1 MYDYSEIQAK
11 FGRRVGQTIDS
22 PITVFDFW
30 ELGDVFIALLIILI
44 FGIIAYSW
52 GIMSLL
58 LIFFLIV
65 GPIIKKKN
73 NRGIYLH
80 WPYAHLKMKL
90 PGLLNPGGRKQYS
103 D

>member
-1 MYDYSEIQAK
+1 MHDYSELQTK
-11 FGRRVGQTIDS
+11 YGKKVSQTIDS

-30 ELGDVFIALLIILI
+30 ELGDVFIGLIIILI

-52 GIMSLL
+52 GIMSILL
-58 LIFFLIV
+58 FLFLVI

-80 WPYAHLKMKL
+80 WPYRHLKMNL
-90 PGLLNPGGRKQYS
+90 PGLINPGGRTRYS